1 MLSAL
6 LAGLLLL
13 RMLRQPPLALRAG
26 GAGADADSPLA
37 TARARAAGCVAWRA
51 TRCGSVLAARL
62 PLEDLPCYA
71 RINPRAKH
79 ISGACTSAHAR
90 GRHLL
95 QLY

>member
-13 RMLRQPPLALRAG
+13 RMLRQPPLAPLAG
-26 GAGADADSPLA
+26 GAGADAAVLA
-37 TARARAAGCVAWRA
+37 ARARAAGCVAWRA

-71 RINPRAKH
+71 RLSPRAKH
-79 ISGACTSAHAR
+79 LSGA
-90 GRHLL
+90 
-95 QLY
+95 